1 MEQQLNVSSE
11 VEDIEL
17 VIQEILN
24 TVEENKETTTNES
37 K

>member
-24 TVEENKETTTNES
+24 KENKETTTNES

>member
-1 MEQQLNVSSE
+1 MDQQLNVSNE

-24 TVEENKETTTNES
+24 TVEENNKVTFNES

>member
-1 MEQQLNVSSE
+1 MEQQLNVSNE
-11 VEDIEL
+11 VEDIEF

-24 TVEENKETTTNES
+24 TVEENNEASTNKS